1 MVVVDVAG
9 FQAMWLAS
17 RCSDL
22 YMKRARRCFKCT
34 NQLLEKCWRQLFEVQ
49 EGVLYGATSLKCPTH
64 PGAETSLRLLQ
75 RDRRKWGKRGWLHTL
90 QCPCAQDTGHTR
102 CCDSTAVSE
111 QQCDKFLWLHLTTV
125 IWPFLSPEL
134 AGQRWTG
141 RRGVVSDLDNKKDAV
156 TDHLGKTSTDPIS
169 SSNI

>member
-75 RDRRKWGKRGWLHTL
+75 RDRRKWGKRSGVHTL
-90 QCPCAQDTGHTR
+90 QCPCAHRTYT
-102 CCDSTAVSE
+102 V
-111 QQCDKFLWLHLTTV
+111 LWYVALLSRNNNVISVCGCIWHL
-125 IWPFLSPEL
+125 W
-134 AGQRWTG
+134 
-141 RRGVVSDLDNKKDAV
+141 SDLFSLQSWQVNDEQVDQEWFL
-156 TDHLGKTSTDPIS
+156 T
-169 SSNI
+169 